1 MRKKYFIL
9 TILTMI
15 LGLLSRKFMSYVP
28 SLIAPYLGDIL
39 WATMVYFGFRFL
51 LPKLST
57 NTSFLIAIIF
67 SFGIE
72 FSQIYQAKWI
82 NNIRATTL
90 GGLVLG
96 HGFLCSDLLCYT
108 IGILIGYFIDRLAF
122 IKKSP
127 KVSKKP

>member
-28 SLIAPYLGDIL
+28 NLISPYLGDVL
-39 WATMVYFGFRFL
+39 WATIVYFI
-51 LPKLST
+51 
-57 NTSFLIAIIF
+57 IAIIF

-96 HGFLCSDLLCYT
+96 HGFLWSDLLCYT
-108 IGILIGYFIDRLAF
+108 IGILIGSFIDKFSF

>member
-15 LGLLSRKFMSYVP
+15 LGLLSSKFMSYMP
-28 SLIAPYLGDIL
+28 SLISPYLGDIL

-51 LPKLST
+51 FPKLNT

-72 FSQIYQAKWI
+72 FSQIYQAQWI
-82 NNIRATTL
+82 NNIRSTTL
-90 GGLVLG
+90 GALILG
-96 HGFLCSDLLCYT
+96 HGFLWSDLICYT
-108 IGILIGYFIDRLAF
+108 IGVLIGYFTDKISL
-122 IKKSP
+122 IKS
-127 KVSKKP
+127 

>member
-1 MRKKYFIL
+1 
-9 TILTMI
+9 MI

-28 SLIAPYLGDIL
+28 NLIAPYLGDVL

-51 LPKLST
+51 FPKLST
-57 NTSFLIAIIF
+57 NTSFIIAIIF

-96 HGFLCSDLLCYT
+96 HGFLWSDLLCYT
-108 IGILIGYFIDRLAF
+108 IGILIGSFIDKLTF